1 MNDTSALVSVFL
13 RTAHAH
19 PDGLFLDGEQQV
31 TYKSAAERVADQAQ
45 QFRIAANGS
54 PLVIQGPNTVAW
66 VLSFLAARAAGLVV
80 IPLSPEATT
89 DQWRELGE
97 LVGPFYLFDTTQR
110 RGELRNTEGKRR
122 QLPHRVGFC
131 LLTSGSTGLPRLVLR
146 SDRSLITE
154 GERYLHGFG
163 FAPADRILVCL
174 PFCHAFILGLAL
186 GGALV
191 SGCTLYIVPRFIP
204 RVTQRVLR
212 EGKASILPL
221 VPATARL
228 LCEVFH
234 DDGPAPREVR
244 HIIIGAG
251 PVSSELDREVIERLG
266 CVPARNYGSSETG
279 ATLGTTGQM
288 VREGVTGAALPGVEA
303 VLMGEERPGS
313 LFVRMEA
320 PFLGYLAPD
329 TIDAS
334 RVSPDGWYSTG
345 DFATQDAEGWIHIT
359 GRLGEEL
366 RRGGRFIHP
375 AEVERAMSRY
385 PGVADV
391 VIIGRRD
398 MYGEDVIEAHIE
410 TGTDVHPPIESLRQ
424 HATQLLESYKIP
436 TVWHFHVRFPRTSGG
451 KPDRIRL
458 AERTLSNSR
467 EQSTQPR
474 EEYPHGRD

>member
-13 RTAHAH
+13 RTAHAY
-19 PDGLFLDGEQQV
+19 PDRLFLDGEQQV
-31 TYKSAAERVADQAQ
+31 TYRSAAERVAEQAQ
-45 QFRIAANGS
+45 QFRIAAQGS
-54 PLVIQGPNTVAW
+54 PLVIQGPNTAAW
-66 VLSFLAARAAGLVV
+66 VLSFLAARAAGLVA

-89 DQWRELGE
+89 DQQCELGE
-97 LVGPFYLFDTTQR
+97 LVGPFYLFDTVQR
-110 RGELRNTEGKRR
+110 RGELHNTNGKRR
-122 QLPHRVGFC
+122 QLPRRVGFC

-146 SDRSLITE
+146 SDRSLVTE

-174 PFCHAFILGLAL
+174 PFCHAFVLGLAL

-191 SGCTLYIVPRFIP
+191 SGCTLSLVPRFTP
-204 RVTQRVLR
+204 RVTQRLLR
-212 EGKASILPL
+212 EGNASILPL

-251 PVSSELDREVIERLG
+251 PVSPALEREVIERFG
-266 CVPARNYGSSETG
+266 RIPARNYGSSETG
-279 ATLGTTGQM
+279 ATLGTTGQL
-288 VREGVTGAALPGVEA
+288 VGDGVTGAALPGVEA

-345 DFATQDAEGWIHIT
+345 DFATEDAAGWIHIT
-359 GRLGEEL
+359 GRLGEGL
-366 RRGGRFIHP
+366 RRGGRFIQP
-375 AEVERAMSRY
+375 AEVERALSKH
-385 PGVADV
+385 PDVADV

-398 MYGEDVIEAHIE
+398 AYGEDVIEAHIE
-410 TGTDVHPPIESLRQ
+410 TGMNGHPSIESLRQ

-436 TVWHFHVRFPRTSGG
+436 TVWHFYVRFPRTSGG
-451 KPDRIRL
+451 KPDRARL
-458 AERTLSNSR
+458 AERTLPDSR
-467 EQSTQPR
+467 GQSAQLR
-474 EEYPHGRD
+474 EE